1 MNLLQCNLTMGGV
14 PEYYYG
20 MNKKPPE
27 LHLVDGTTPRK
38 GMPAA
43 LPDTLKKRIPKAEWV
58 DNPEAWDKAKF
69 IEETADFLFDV
80 YGIGNDQ
87 DKHTLA
93 MLADHIDTYVQCT
106 KAIKK
111 GGIVTSFNNGQTI
124 GPNPYLTVRNKTM
137 TLIIQLMNELG
148 LTPRS
153 RLSAGKTEDNSPV
166 AQFLRGPL
174 AQ

>member
-1 MNLLQCNLTMGGV
+1 
-14 PEYYYG
+14 

-43 LPDTLKKRIPKAEWV
+43 LPDTIKKRIPKAEWM
-58 DNPEAWDKAKF
+58 DNPSAWEKSKF
-69 IEETADFLFDV
+69 VEETANFLYDV

-93 MLADHIDTYVQCT
+93 MLADHIETYIICT
-106 KAIKK
+106 EAIKVE
-111 GGIVTSFNNGQTI
+111 GLVSSFNDGKTV

>member
-1 MNLLQCNLTMGGV
+1 ML
-14 PEYYYG
+14 
-20 MNKKPPE
+20 
-27 LHLVDGTTPRK
+27 
-38 GMPAA
+38 PASI
-43 LPDTLKKRIPKAEWV
+43 KKRIPKADWV
-58 DNPEAWDKAKF
+58 DNPDAWDKEKF
-69 IEETADFLFDV
+69 IAETADFLYEV

-93 MLADHIDTYVQCT
+93 MLADHIETYIQCN
-106 KAIKK
+106 KALKK
-111 GGIVTSFNNGQTI
+111 TGIVSKFNDGKTI

-137 TLIIQLMNELG
+137 TLIIQIMNELG

-153 RLSAGKTEDNSPV
+153 RLSAGKSEEDSPV